1 MVIKDFNIIRNDRD
15 ARGGGVAVAVRKKFK
30 IRKINFNDTLRSIE
44 VVGVRTMMIAGDF
57 NAHSTEWGCDAESN
71 RDLIIKPLETQCI
84 FLE

>member
-1 MVIKDFNIIRNDRD
+1 M
-15 ARGGGVAVAVRKKFK
+15 
-30 IRKINFNDTLRSIE
+30 KINFNDTLRSIE